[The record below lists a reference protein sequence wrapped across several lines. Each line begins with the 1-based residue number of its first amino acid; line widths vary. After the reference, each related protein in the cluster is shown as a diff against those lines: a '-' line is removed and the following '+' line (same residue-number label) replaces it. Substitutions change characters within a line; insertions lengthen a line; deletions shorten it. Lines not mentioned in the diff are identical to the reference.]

1 MPRAVVEAA
10 AAANPL
16 TSRRCVSL
24 LRGRRH
30 SLIPEFCLPNPR
42 LLVLNPSLLSPSAKQ
57 MISLRRLTFARAGE
71 PLVTDASL
79 QIGPGWKVGLTGAN
93 GCGKSSFLALFTG
106 GLHAE
111 AGDVDWPASWRVA
124 HVAQDTPAL
133 PDPALDFVVAGDSE
147 LAEIEREL
155 AAAEHDGERIG
166 ALHARLADIGGYSAR
181 ARAAELLHGLGFSD
195 ADFTRPVAEFSGG
208 WRVRLNLAR
217 ALMRRAD
224 LLLLDEPTNHLDL
237 DAVLWLEGWLRAYP
251 GTLLMISHDRD
262 FLDAT
267 VGHILF
273 IEQQT
278 MTLSTGGYSDFE
290 RQRAARLALQ
300 QSMYEKQQRE
310 IAHLHAFVER
320 FRAKATKAR
329 QAQSRIK
336 ALARME
342 EVAAAH
348 VDTPF
353 TFRFRDS
360 VAAPDP
366 LLTLRHVDV
375 GYATSADEAGVRR
388 ILRDVALT
396 LRPGERV
403 ALLGRNGAGK
413 STLIRLLAGELAPLP
428 PDAATHAGAAPECRS
443 GKGLV
448 IGYFAQHQLE
458 ALRADESPLTQLARV
473 DAELGGSTREQELR
487 DYLGG
492 FDFRGDMATA
502 PCGRFS
508 GGEKSRLALALLIW
522 RRPNLLLLDEPTNH
536 LDLEMREA
544 LNLALQEYEGGVVL
558 VSHDRHLL
566 RTTADRLLLVA
577 DGRVEPF
584 DGDLDD
590 YADWLARQR
599 QADAAS
605 ARASSPNAVAAAAGK
620 AERKQSREQAAAE
633 RAALLARRRPLQ
645 KEITKLEQ
653 SLADWQAEHA
663 ALAAELADPATW
675 ASGGSPELAA
685 RQRRHNELAGLIEAA
700 EERWLECHDELEALG
715 AA

>member
-1 MPRAVVEAA
+1 
-10 AAANPL
+10 
-16 TSRRCVSL
+16 
-24 LRGRRH
+24 
-30 SLIPEFCLPNPR
+30 
-42 LLVLNPSLLSPSAKQ
+42 

-71 PLVTDASL
+71 PLVADASL
-79 QIGPGWKVGLTGAN
+79 QIGPGWKIGLTGAN

-111 AGDVDWPASWRVA
+111 AGDLDWPASWRIA

-133 PDPALDFVVAGDSE
+133 PDPALDFVLSGDSE
-147 LAEIEREL
+147 LAAIEAEL
-155 AAAEHDGERIG
+155 ALAEAAGAGEDVGEIIG
-166 ALHARLADIGGYSAR
+166 ALHARLADIGGYAAR

-195 ADFTRPVAEFSGG
+195 ADFARPVAEFSGG

-237 DAVLWLEGWLRAYP
+237 DAVLWLEAWLRAYP

-267 VGHILF
+267 VSHILH
-273 IEQQT
+273 IEQTT
-278 MTLSTGGYSDFE
+278 MALSTGGYSAFE

-300 QSMYEKQQRE
+300 QSTYEKQQRE

-353 TFRFRDS
+353 SFRFRES

-366 LLTLRHVDV
+366 LLTLRHADA
-375 GYATSADEAGVRR
+375 GYPGRR
-388 ILRDVALT
+388 ILANVELT
-396 LRPGERV
+396 LRPGERI

-428 PDAATHAGAAPECRS
+428 PTEERQPAGERRD
-443 GKGLV
+443 GKGLS

-458 ALRADESPLTQLARV
+458 ALRADESALTQLARV
-473 DAELGGSTREQELR
+473 DAAQGGSTREQELR
-487 DYLGG
+487 DYLGS
-492 FDFRGDMATA
+492 FDFRGDMATL

-522 RRPNLLLLDEPTNH
+522 CRPNLLLLDEPTNH

-577 DGRVEPF
+577 DGGVTPF

-590 YADWLARQR
+590 YADWLAKQR
-599 QADAAS
+599 QLAA
-605 ARASSPNAVAAAAGK
+605 APPLAAAAGR
-620 AERKQSREQAAAE
+620 AERKQNRELAAAE

-645 KEITKLEQ
+645 KEVARLE
-653 SLADWQAEHA
+653 SDLAAWQAERA
-663 ALAAELADPATW
+663 ELDALLADPATW
-675 ASGGSPELAA
+675 AKGGSAELAEQQRRHSELAA
-685 RQRRHNELAGLIEAA
+685 LIEAG
-700 EERWLECHDELEALG
+700 EERWLECQGELEALAG
-715 AA
+715 